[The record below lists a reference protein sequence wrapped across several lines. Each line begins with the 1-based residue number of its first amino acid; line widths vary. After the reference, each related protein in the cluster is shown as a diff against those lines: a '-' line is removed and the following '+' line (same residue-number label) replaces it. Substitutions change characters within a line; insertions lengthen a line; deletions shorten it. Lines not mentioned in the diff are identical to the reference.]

1 MSGRIS
7 KMKVKVPIYQDDFE
21 NKLTKIRERLHVL
34 SDVNELNEWVKSQPD
49 KIDENGFNEIQ
60 TLFFDLNKKLPPKPI
75 SDLLNCLF
83 NQITFDESNIR
94 LIKVM
99 FIKPLNKN
107 QWELKNNGGHN
118 VNKYESGSINVSHRF
133 IYFFGKESL
142 SYDFINIT
150 KIGAEYGF
158 KAPASSQIENVEET
172 TDKKYAYMLGIN
184 QLVAMTLS
192 YKDCK
197 SFIEKARLKGHRD
210 QNVEK
215 SKYRWSMVI
224 DIIPTSEYINQLL
237 SNEIKP
243 ISDMIRGNNPK
254 NAKASKML
262 GNFEQISKQLEEENK
277 EKQEMISSIFDD
289 EETNEKVPD
298 LIEIKEDK

>member
-1 MSGRIS
+1 MSGRVS

-21 NKLTKIRERLHVL
+21 NKLTKIRERLHVS
-34 SDVNELNEWVKSQPD
+34 SDVNELNEWVKSQSD
-49 KIDENGFNEIQ
+49 KFDENGFNDIQ
-60 TLFFDLNKKLPPKPI
+60 TLFFDLNKKVPPKPI
-75 SDLLNCLF
+75 KDLLNCFF
-83 NQITFDESNIR
+83 NQITFDDSNIR

-99 FIKPLNKN
+99 FIKPLNKD
-107 QWELKNNGGHN
+107 QWNLKNSGEHN
-118 VNKYESGSINVSHRF
+118 INRYESGSINVSHRF
-133 IYFFGKESL
+133 IYFFGRESL

-158 KAPASSQIENVEET
+158 KAPSSSQIEPVEET

-192 YKDCK
+192 YKDSK

-210 QNVEK
+210 KVLDK
-215 SKYRWSMVI
+215 SPYRWSMVI

-243 ISDMIRGNNPK
+243 ISDMIKGNNTK
-254 NAKASKML
+254 NTKASKML
-262 GNFEQISKQLEEENK
+262 GNFEEISKQLEEENK
-277 EKQEMISSIFDD
+277 EKQEIMSSIFDD
-289 EETNEKVPD
+289 EETTEQVPD